1 MTLDQALHETMTIHQ
16 RNRLQGSIFEGRYE
30 LEESVGAGRMSSVY
44 RARDVASGGS
54 LVAVKVLD
62 TQHPDRIKSELFRRE
77 TSALKLLRHQN
88 VVSLLQSGW
97 SDSAECFYLV
107 LSYLPYSLDGY
118 LNDDGPF
125 KLGHLDHYRVMR
137 ELTQALSYA
146 HSMGVVH
153 RDIKPSN
160 ILLDENGRPSLTDF
174 GMSKLL
180 SDLTVGE
187 TLAGYWSGGYA
198 APEQRRS
205 EPAGTWSD
213 IYSLGAVFFH
223 LLTGETPPADGP
235 TPAMA
240 EDHVSGPVQ
249 LKLVLK
255 RMLAE
260 RPGERESSAARLH
273 SSLETV
279 TRQAETIPRHG
290 LILTR
295 RAVRDICDH
304 GYIPTEDFSAAA
316 NVINANL
323 GGPSHDEIHVQ
334 RAQGEQTVGLLGDS
348 MRLICAPDRD
358 NPRALAVLTVQF
370 PIVPDLER
378 DRERAMPYRAV
389 WVPVESAGSVPSESN
404 VSDLM
409 GQFASYEQEATE
421 SREQRSSR
429 REFIEHWYQ
438 VIRQREQR
446 LVEAGL
452 DYREVE
458 KDEAGGLLK
467 FALNELPP
475 DNMNWDEGAPL
486 AVTMPA
492 QQPNRRSRSVSIGN
506 LREVRGRV
514 VYVDMPDARSRRI
527 TDDIPQRGRLGLDPR
542 QILSDLRRQRSALNA
557 FLNGEMVNPSLGNLI
572 VEPSGV
578 TRTPEPVLDYYQD
591 HLSDDKKETV
601 RKAVSSNE
609 LFLIQ
614 GPPGTGKTT
623 VIAEIILQVL
633 KRDPNAR
640 VLMSSQ
646 SNVAVDH
653 VLARVGEAA
662 NAAGIAPPEMVRLGR
677 VDKVADELWTV
688 GGRSEVMREDIQ
700 AGCAVVLGELNTA
713 ERKARADA
721 GMALADAGTEGGGYA
736 GIASL
741 VDDARAMMAELRE
754 CERQREMVEQGRGRG
769 IMRSLVADA
778 LDDARQRVKDRLD
791 ELINLLSL
799 PVEYDGENEDEVLEA
814 IVRVST
820 APRIADGN
828 EGPGVSEVSRVQGIG
843 QVVREWMVIAGRTND
858 FRRLIVEQSNVV
870 GATCSFSGV
879 RELEDTRFEWAIID
893 EAGRATVPEVLIP
906 IVKAER
912 AIIVG
917 DERQL
922 PPMVEGMMD
931 RQIDNISGGH
941 RLETSLFQSLVEQAE
956 EAGHGHLSS
965 LRTQYRMHPAIGN
978 LIGDVFYEGRLEN
991 GVDGDARPD
1000 YGWMPAPVTW
1010 LSTSELPD
1018 RGETRQ
1024 GSSYANRREAGAILE
1039 RLRDFEN
1046 MRRAAGWDRQLEVG
1060 IISGYQGQVEQ
1071 LHRLISPDNGDHWQ
1085 SLRIEIATV
1094 DAFQGRECDV
1104 VVYSTVR
1111 SNRDGRIGF
1120 LGDHRRINV
1129 ALSRARD
1136 LLVIVGD
1143 DRMMHSASITG
1154 DYNPFERVIDH
1165 MRLHP
1170 EDCAIRRIENQG

>member
-1 MTLDQALHETMTIHQ
+1 MTVHQ
-16 RNRLQGSIFEGRYE
+16 RNWLQGSIFEDRYE
-30 LEESVGAGRMSSVY
+30 LEESIGAGRMSSVY
-44 RARDVASGGS
+44 RARDTASGGT

-62 TQHPDRIKSELFRRE
+62 TQHPDQIKSELFRRD
-77 TSALKLLRHQN
+77 TRSLTLLRHQN

-97 SDSAECFYLV
+97 SDAAECFYLV
-107 LSYLPYSLDGY
+107 LSYLPYSLDDY
-118 LNDDGPF
+118 LGGEGASR
-125 KLGHLDHYRVMR
+125 LGHLDPYRVMR

-160 ILLDENGRPSLTDF
+160 ILLDEDGRPSFTDF
-174 GMSKLL
+174 GISKLL

-198 APEQRRS
+198 APEQRRA
-205 EPAGTWSD
+205 EVAGTWSD
-213 IYSLGAVFFH
+213 VYSLGAVFFH
-223 LLTGETPPADGP
+223 LLTGETPPPDGP
-235 TPAMA
+235 TPAMV
-240 EDHVSGPVQ
+240 EERVSGPVQ

-260 RPGERESSAARLH
+260 RPGERESSAARLQ

-279 TRQAETIPRHG
+279 TRQAEAIPRHG

-295 RAVRDICDH
+295 RAIRDICDQ
-304 GYIPTEDFSAAA
+304 GYISAEDFSAAA
-316 NVINANL
+316 EVVSANL
-323 GGPSHDEIHVQ
+323 GGASHDEVHVQ
-334 RAQGEQTVGLLGDS
+334 RARGEQTIGLLGDS

-358 NPRALAVLTVQF
+358 NPKALFVMTVHF

-404 VSDLM
+404 VSDLI
-409 GQFASYEQEATE
+409 GQFASYEQEAE
-421 SREQRSSR
+421 ASREQRGSR
-429 REFIEHWYQ
+429 RDFIEHWFQ
-438 VIRQREQR
+438 VIRRREQE

-452 DYREVE
+452 DYGEVE

-467 FALNELPP
+467 FVLNEPPP
-475 DNMNWDEGAPL
+475 DNYWDEGAPL
-486 AVTMPA
+486 AATMPA
-492 QQPNRRSRSVSIGN
+492 QQPNRRGRSLSVGN
-506 LREVRGRV
+506 LRDVRGRV
-514 VYVDMPDARSRRI
+514 VHVDMPDARSRRI
-527 TDDIPQRGRLGLDPR
+527 TDDIPRQGRLGLDPR
-542 QILSDLRRQRSALNA
+542 QVLSDLRRQRSALNA

-572 VEPSGV
+572 VEPSGA
-578 TRTPEPVLDYYQD
+578 TRTPEPVLDYYQG

-609 LFLIQ
+609 LFLVQ

-633 KRDPNAR
+633 KRDANAR

-653 VLARVGEAA
+653 VLAKVAEAA
-662 NAAGIAPPEMVRLGR
+662 NAAGIASPEMVRLGR
-677 VDKVADELWTV
+677 LEKVADELWTV
-688 GGRSEVMREDIQ
+688 DGRSEAMREDIQ
-700 AGCAVVLGELNTA
+700 ASCGAVLEELNAA
-713 ERKARADA
+713 ERKARASA
-721 GMALADAGTEGGGYA
+721 GMALASADTEGGVYA
-736 GIASL
+736 SVASL
-741 VDDARAMMAELRE
+741 LADARAMMAELKE

-778 LDDARQRVKDRLD
+778 LEDARQRVKDRLD

-799 PVEYDGENEDEVLEA
+799 PVAYSGENEEEVLEA
-814 IVRVST
+814 IVKTTT
-820 APRIADGN
+820 APRIA
-828 EGPGVSEVSRVQGIG
+828 EGDESSGVAEVSRVQGIG

-858 FRRLIVEQSNVV
+858 FRRLIIEQSNVV

-879 RELEDTRFEWAIID
+879 RELEDARFEWAIID

-912 AIIVG
+912 AILVG

-922 PPMVEGMMD
+922 PPMVEGMMG
-931 RQIDNISGGH
+931 REIDNISGDH

-956 EAGHGHLSS
+956 EGGHGHLTS

-991 GVDGDARPD
+991 GVDRDARPD
-1000 YGWMPAPVTW
+1000 HGWMPAPVTW

-1018 RGETRQ
+1018 RRETRQ
-1024 GSSYANRREAGAILE
+1024 GPSYANRAEAEAILE

-1046 MRRAAGWDRQLEVG
+1046 MRRAAGWERQLEVG

-1071 LHRLISPDNGDHWQ
+1071 LNRLISPEDHNRWQ

-1120 LGDHRRINV
+1120 LGDQRRVNV

-1143 DRMMHSASITG
+1143 DRMMHSASVTG
-1154 DYNPFERVIDH
+1154 NYNPFERVIDH
-1165 MRLHP
+1165 MRSHP
-1170 EDCAIRRIENQG
+1170 EECAIQRIEKQG

>member
-1 MTLDQALHETMTIHQ
+1 MREAMVIHP
-16 RNRLQGSIFEGRYE
+16 RNWLQGTIFEDRYE
-30 LEESVGAGRMSSVY
+30 LEESIGSGRMSSVY
-44 RARDVASGGS
+44 RARDTASGGS

-62 TQHPDRIKSELFRRE
+62 TQHPDRIKGELFRRE
-77 TSALKLLRHQN
+77 TAALKLLRHQN

-107 LSYLPYSLDGY
+107 LSYLPCSLDGY
-118 LNDDGPF
+118 LNGDGLF
-125 KLGHLDHYRVMR
+125 SWGHLDHYRVMR

-160 ILLDENGRPSLTDF
+160 ILLDENGRPSFTDF
-174 GMSKLL
+174 GISKLL

-205 EPAGTWSD
+205 EVAGTWSD

-223 LLTGETPPADGP
+223 MLTGEAPPADGP
-235 TPAMA
+235 TPVMV
-240 EDHVSGPVQ
+240 EERVSGPVQ

-260 RPGERESSAARLH
+260 RPGERESSAARLQ

-279 TRQAETIPRHG
+279 TRQAEAIPRHG

-295 RAVRDICDH
+295 RAIRDICDQ
-304 GYIPTEDFSAAA
+304 GYIATEDFSAAA
-316 NVINANL
+316 EVVSANL
-323 GGPSHDEIHVQ
+323 GGSSHDEVHVQ
-334 RAQGEQTVGLLGDS
+334 KARGEQTIGLLGDS

-358 NPRALAVLTVQF
+358 NPKAMFVITVHF

-389 WVPVESAGSVPSESN
+389 WVPVESAGSVPLESN

-409 GQFASYEQEATE
+409 TQFDAYERESEE
-421 SREQRSSR
+421 SREQRGSR
-429 REFIEHWYQ
+429 RDFIEHWFQ
-438 VIRQREQR
+438 VIRRREQEV
-446 LVEAGL
+446 VEAGL

-467 FALNELPP
+467 FVLNEPPP
-475 DNMNWDEGAPL
+475 DNCWDEGAPL
-486 AVTMPA
+486 AATMPT
-492 QQPNRRSRSVSIGN
+492 QQPNRRARSVSVGN
-506 LREVRGRV
+506 LRAVSGRV
-514 VYVDMPDARSRRI
+514 VHVDMPDARSRRI
-527 TDDIPQRGRLGLDPR
+527 TDDIPRQGRLGLDPR
-542 QILSDLRRQRSALNA
+542 QVLSDLRRQRSALNA
-557 FLNGEMVNPSLGNLI
+557 FLNGEMVNPNLGNLI
-572 VEPSGV
+572 VEPSGA
-578 TRTPEPVLDYYQD
+578 TRTPEPVLDYYQG

-633 KRDPNAR
+633 KRDANAR
-640 VLMSSQ
+640 ILMSSQ

-653 VLARVGEAA
+653 VLAKIGEAA
-662 NAAGIAPPEMVRLGR
+662 NAAGVAAPEMVRLGR
-677 VDKVADELWTV
+677 LDKVADELWTV
-688 GGRSEVMREDIQ
+688 DGRSEAMREDIQ
-700 AGCAVVLGELNTA
+700 ASCAVVLEELNSA
-713 ERKARADA
+713 ERKARASA
-721 GMALADAGTEGGGYA
+721 GMALAADTEGGGYA
-736 GIASL
+736 DVAGL
-741 VDDARAMMAELRE
+741 VDGARAMMAELKE
-754 CERQREMVEQGRGRG
+754 CERQREMVEHGRGRT

-778 LDDARQRVKDRLD
+778 LEDARRRVKDRLD
-791 ELINLLSL
+791 GLISLLSL
-799 PVEYDGENEDEVLEA
+799 WVEYNGENEEEVLEA
-814 IVRVST
+814 IVKATT
-820 APRIADGN
+820 APRIA
-828 EGPGVSEVSRVQGIG
+828 EGDESPGVAEVSRVQGIG
-843 QVVREWMVIAGRTND
+843 QVVREWTVIAGRTND
-858 FRRLIVEQSNVV
+858 FRKLIVEQSNVV

-879 RELEDTRFEWAIID
+879 RELEDARFEWAIID

-912 AIIVG
+912 AILVG

-931 RQIDNISGGH
+931 REIDNISGDH

-956 EAGHGHLSS
+956 EGGHDHLTS

-991 GVDGDARPD
+991 GVDGDARLD
-1000 YGWMPAPVTW
+1000 HGWMPAPVTW
-1010 LSTSELPD
+1010 LSTSELPN
-1018 RGETRQ
+1018 RRENRQ
-1024 GSSYANRREAGAILE
+1024 GSSYANRAEAEAVLE

-1046 MRRAAGWDRQLEVG
+1046 IRRAAGWERQLEVG

-1071 LHRLISPDNGDHWQ
+1071 LNRMINPDNGDRWQ

-1094 DAFQGRECDV
+1094 DAFQGRECDM

-1136 LLVIVGD
+1136 QLVIVGD
-1143 DRMMHSASITG
+1143 DRMMHSASVAG
-1154 DYNPFERVIDH
+1154 KYNPFERVIDH
-1165 MRLHP
+1165 MRSHP
-1170 EDCAIRRIENQG
+1170 EECAIQLIEKQG